1 MEGLFKKS
9 PEWIVKQCE
18 FMLHVGID
26 PGSSSGI
33 KHARAQKLCPS
44 ADLSI
49 VTNEQGYEH
58 TAQRYRHRYRSV
70 PVPVRTL

>member
-1 MEGLFKKS
+1 MGARGDDHPTE

-26 PGSSSGI
+26 LGSSSGQ

-58 TAQRYRHRYRSV
+58 TEQAWGEFGADF
-70 PVPVRTL
+70 LN